1 VVGLEAACWRFFGRN
16 PSDLS
21 WSEAA
26 LLAVLPNNPSLIHL
40 GKNRARLKN
49 KRDHLLT
56 QLAMA
61 GKMDSLTLQLAK
73 AEPIPEAP
81 VSLPRL
87 APHLLSRVIKEGK
100 GQEKIVTTIDQ
111 NLQHRAVQIIEQHQL
126 KLKANHIYN
135 AAAIILEI
143 KTGNVLAY
151 IGNTSSGQDN
161 NEDVDVV
168 MAPRST
174 GSILKPFLYATM
186 LNEGKMLQR
195 TLWPDIPTF
204 INGYAPKNFS
214 KEYEGTVHANDALIR
229 SLNVPAVHELR
240 NYRYEKFYDLL
251 TNIGITTLKQPA
263 DHYGLTLILGGAEGS
278 LWDITGAFASMA
290 RTLNNYSDRSGK
302 NRYNK
307 KDFHSPF
314 LITPKDL
321 FVGSDGSQ
329 VPEESSWLNAASIY
343 LTFDALKEVYR
354 PGEESG
360 WRYFNSAKKI
370 AWKTGTSFGFRD
382 GWAVGVNP
390 DYAVGVW
397 VGNADGEGRPG
408 LTGTE
413 TAAPI
418 LFDLFSLLP
427 GNSWFQIPY
436 AEMSQVAVCSQS
448 GHRATS
454 LCENPDTVW
463 ITQAGLQTL
472 PCPYHKKIFLSA
484 DKKYRLHSDCESIS
498 KMIEVPWFV
507 LPPIQ
512 EFYFKKKNFGYHS
525 LPPWRKDCAN
535 TNAVTTMDIIYPKP
549 NSKVFI
555 PYELDGSAGSTL
567 FEAAH
572 RNPSATIFWH
582 LDGKFLS
589 ATHKTH
595 KLSLHPDQGNHTLL
609 LVDDAGESI
618 SRFFVV
624 VSSKK

>member
-1 VVGLEAACWRFFGRN
+1 
-16 PSDLS
+16 
-21 WSEAA
+21 
-26 LLAVLPNNPSLIHL
+26 
-40 GKNRARLKN
+40 
-49 KRDHLLT
+49 
-56 QLAMA
+56 
-61 GKMDSLTLQLAK
+61 
-73 AEPIPEAP
+73 
-81 VSLPRL
+81 
-87 APHLLSRVIKEGK
+87 
-100 GQEKIVTTIDQ
+100 
-111 NLQHRAVQIIEQHQL
+111 
-126 KLKANHIYN
+126 
-135 AAAIILEI
+135 
-143 KTGNVLAY
+143 
-151 IGNTSSGQDN
+151 
-161 NEDVDVV
+161 
-168 MAPRST
+168 
-174 GSILKPFLYATM
+174 
-186 LNEGKMLQR
+186 
-195 TLWPDIPTF
+195 
-204 INGYAPKNFS
+204 
-214 KEYEGTVHANDALIR
+214 
-229 SLNVPAVHELR
+229 
-240 NYRYEKFYDLL
+240 
-251 TNIGITTLKQPA
+251 
-263 DHYGLTLILGGAEGS
+263 LGGAEGS

-290 RTLNNYSDRSGK
+290 RTLNNYGERSGK

-307 KDFHSPF
+307 KDFHAPVYET
-314 LITPKDL
+314 ITNTRDEIHA
-321 FVGSDGSQ
+321 
-329 VPEESSWLNAASIY
+329 EESSWLSAASIY

-360 WRYFNSAKKI
+360 WRYFNSSKKI

-436 AEMSQVAVCSQS
+436 AEMSQVAVCAES
-448 GHRATS
+448 GMRATS
-454 LCENPDTVW
+454 VCEKPDTVW
-463 ITQAGLQTL
+463 VAQAGLQTL
-472 PCPYHKKIFLSA
+472 PCSYHKNIFLSS

-498 KMIEVPWFV
+498 KMIQVPWFV

-512 EFYFKKKNFGYHS
+512 EFYFKKKNFSYHP

-535 TNAVTTMDIIYPKP
+535 TNSVATMDIIYPKP

-555 PYELDGSAGSTL
+555 PYELDGTAGSTL

-589 ATHKTH
+589 ATHKSH

-609 LVDDAGESI
+609 LVDDGGESV
-618 SRFFVV
+618 SRSFVV